1 MKWLFT
7 YDIKIWLGLREQYT
21 TIEHS
26 VTQVYTACQKHCD
39 NVGDCVTV
47 TPTRY
52 IYKNGFE
59 DGVVIQWIR
68 YPRFPMNPLKMQKKA
83 LKLANDLMIEFG
95 QFKVCVVTPL
105 KTYMLENENVK
116 VLKP

>member
-21 TIEHS
+21 SIEHS
-26 VTQVYTACQKHCD
+26 LSEVHHYVQQHCD
-39 NVGDCVTV
+39 SVGDCVTV

-59 DGVVIQWIR
+59 DGVVIGWIR
-68 YPRFPMNPLKMQKKA
+68 YPRFPMNSFKMTQKA
-83 LKLANDLMIEFG
+83 LKLGRHLMETFG
-95 QFKVCVVTPL
+95 QYKVCVVTPF

-116 VLKP
+116 VKK